1 MRDIDCGIDDT
12 IAIGEVTV
20 TVLDIEEN
28 QVRLGIFSPDDEV
41 EYQEVVLRVANES
54 RPRVKDLAEVVCL
67 N

>member
-54 RPRVKDLAEVVCL
+54 RPRIVDLAEAVCL

>member
-54 RPRVKDLAEVVCL
+54 RPRIMDLAEAVCL

>member
-1 MRDIDCGIDDT
+1 MRDIDCGVDDT
-12 IAIGEVTV
+12 IAIGDVTV
-20 TVLDIEEN
+20 TVLDIEDN

-54 RPRVKDLAEVVCL
+54 RPRVVDLAEVVCL